1 MTPSFPCIK
10 LYIPEMC
17 CGAETALI
25 EKAFKGSDLIKDVR
39 FDTLA
44 RTAIFTPAN
53 ENVTA
58 AMLITVVDSVGMQA
72 SEIRDTILSEM
83 SIRISAMQ
91 TEADIKQIL
100 DLIGLDC
107 AVDKINKIVKFHSDA
122 EHCFAILEKLQQAGY
137 DAVVVASNKTSSR
150 QNVTE
155 SLPWTRLSIAFVF
168 AAAAEAIELTHAL
181 PEWAI
186 MACAAIAI
194 LLAGFQTIFKGLGF
208 LFRLIFNMD
217 TLMSVAVIGAVC
229 LGAWPEAAMVMVL
242 YEIGE
247 AIEDMSMTRAR
258 NAIRK
263 LMDVAPTEVTV
274 KVGESWK
281 RMKAEAVPAGSLYRI
296 EPGERAALDGMVE
309 DGAGSMDESMITGES
324 MPASKT
330 VGSRVFAGTLALE
343 STLTVR
349 ATAASADSMSARIIR
364 AVEEAEQ
371 KKAPLQ
377 RFVDKF
383 ASRYTPT
390 VFALAIL
397 TAILGPILSNE
408 PWTVWI
414 YRADRKSVV

>member
-25 EKAFKGSDLIKDVR
+25 EKA
-39 FDTLA
+39 
-44 RTAIFTPAN
+44 
-53 ENVTA
+53 
-58 AMLITVVDSVGMQA
+58 MLITVVDSVGMQA
-72 SEIRDTILSEM
+72 SEIRETILSEM

-107 AVDKINKIVKFHSDA
+107 AVDKINRIVKFHSDA

-155 SLPWTRLSIAFVF
+155 SLPWTRLGIAFVF

-296 EPGERAALDGMVE
+296 EPGERETPMPSECRIPSSLVATLRKAMAHSSHRNRLPDTASLPCASTAAV
-309 DGAGSMDESMITGES
+309 
-324 MPASKT
+324 ASSSVKAKAIGQYRRARLRA
-330 VGSRVFAGTLALE
+330 VNKEKRVFFT
-343 STLTVR
+343 
-349 ATAASADSMSARIIR
+349 
-364 AVEEAEQ
+364 
-371 KKAPLQ
+371 
-377 RFVDKF
+377 
-383 ASRYTPT
+383 
-390 VFALAIL
+390 
-397 TAILGPILSNE
+397 
-408 PWTVWI
+408 
-414 YRADRKSVV
+414 